1 MFPQYI
7 MSVLSNAKLLVFQS
21 LVFLSLN
28 ILDGWSTWLVLKPN
42 HYERERN
49 PIARWVFRTLKLPAG
64 VIFFKALLLSWLGV
78 FIAYYHKEALTIN
91 IALLIGNLLFLYVVR
106 HNFNVHRK
114 YEQHTRFLN
123 KIKYVKVITQ

>member
-7 MSVLSNAKLLVFQS
+7 ISVLSNTKLLVFQS

-28 ILDGWSTWLVLKPN
+28 ILDGWSTWLVLKPD
-42 HYERERN
+42 HYDRERN
-49 PIARWVFRTLKLPAG
+49 PVARRVFRTLKLPAG
-64 VIFFKALLLSWLGV
+64 LVLFKAVLLSCLGV
-78 FIAYYHKEALTIN
+78 FIAYYWHESLTIN

-106 HNFNVHRK
+106 HNFKVHRK

-123 KIKYVKVITQ
+123 KIKYVKVITP